1 MSDLSNGVGFA
12 SLLALYCPDEFPWSD
27 IAGVSSGTNV
37 APSMSDSLYNLQL
50 VQRFCRDALPFNFCH
65 LSLEDVVYMHE
76 SIRVNV
82 LCFLADLFSGLEVRP
97 VIRAIQLPGVK
108 KDQVIEVPDPGT
120 IFRPIIFG
128 HMCFTSLINASKALT

>member
-1 MSDLSNGVGFA
+1 MSNGVGFA

-27 IAGVSSGTNV
+27 IAGVSAGANV

-76 SIRVNV
+76 SIRANV
-82 LCFLADLFSGLEVRP
+82 LCFLADLFAGLEVRP

-120 IFRPIIFG
+120 TSSRPLCCPGPARVIG
-128 HMCFTSLINASKALT
+128 LET